1 MSDTVLTDDHV
12 MSVCRPGAGHDTCR
26 YLAMGAGGWSC
37 EKHSSLGPYLDQRV
51 VECTITARGD
61 NCEGVL

>member
-1 MSDTVLTDDHV
+1 MSEAVLTDDHV

-26 YLAMGAGGWSC
+26 YLAMGAG
-37 EKHSSLGPYLDQRV
+37 
-51 VECTITARGD
+51 TARGD